1 MNRLFLI
8 GNICNDLTLE
18 ETASGVSILRFGL
31 AVKRDYARG
40 DEERQTDFFNCTAWK
55 GTAETIARYCKKGDK
70 LCVEGKIEFRDY
82 EDNQGIKRRA
92 TDVVVDKTEFL
103 GVKKERSEEADETD
117 YRPAKRKKPTLMDDD
132 SDCDIPF
139 N

>member
-1 MNRLFLI
+1 VNRLFLI

-18 ETASGVSILRFGL
+18 ETPSGVSILRFGL

-40 DEERQTDFFNCTAWK
+40 DEERQTDFFNCTAWR

-103 GVKKERSEEADETD
+103 GVKKERSEEADETET
-117 YRPAKRKKPTLMDDD
+117 RTAKRRRPTLTDMSDDI
-132 SDCDIPF
+132 DIPF
-139 N
+139 